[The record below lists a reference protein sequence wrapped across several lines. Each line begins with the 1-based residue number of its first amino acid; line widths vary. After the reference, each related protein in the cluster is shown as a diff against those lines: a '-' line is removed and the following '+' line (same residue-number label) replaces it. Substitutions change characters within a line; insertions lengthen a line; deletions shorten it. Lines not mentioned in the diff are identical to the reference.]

1 MESTPLDPAQ
11 SPWEPLRRLSRW
23 PLILMQ
29 VLLGIFCLW
38 ICAVACFVAA
48 EYAGGWKPSLIILL
62 FAALAAFGLRKAY
75 RLERALAKLQDAP
88 ADEELG
94 SAIAGIWNN
103 PGQRDL
109 PPQEAWL
116 AARPRLRLFAIAG
129 LLIFL
134 CASVP
139 NLLDGIDEYR
149 KDLYGQPWKRSF
161 ALGCFALYGAWVFLE
176 LYRCAAKLTPDN
188 GRLGEAM
195 ELHRQFW
202 THAPYLSFG
211 SFVILAAILMLVI
224 QGNPIK
230 SH

>member
-1 MESTPLDPAQ
+1 MDSVPLDPAQ

-23 PLILMQ
+23 TLTLIQ
-29 VLLGIFCLW
+29 VILGIFCLGLFVGACAMVADGGEQW
-38 ICAVACFVAA
+38 IGLLV
-48 EYAGGWKPSLIILL
+48 ILL
-62 FAALAAFGLRKAY
+62 VATLAAFGVRKAY

-129 LLIFL
+129 LLIFF
-134 CASVP
+134 CASIP

-149 KDLYGQPWKRSF
+149 KHLYGQPWKRSF

-176 LYRCAAKLTPDN
+176 LYRCSAKLRPGNVQLD
-188 GRLGEAM
+188 EAM
-195 ELHRQFW
+195 EHYRRFHNYGAIFAIGIAW
-202 THAPYLSFG
+202 AMFCSF
-211 SFVILAAILMLVI
+211 LM
-224 QGNPIK
+224 
-230 SH
+230 

>member
-1 MESTPLDPAQ
+1 MKEHMPLEPAQ

-29 VLLGIFCLW
+29 VFLGI
-38 ICAVACFVAA
+38 CALGLLALACAVAA
-48 EYAGGWKPSLIILL
+48 EYDGGWKASLIILL
-62 FAALAAFGLRKAY
+62 FASLAAFGLRKAY

-129 LLIFL
+129 LLIFF
-134 CASVP
+134 CASIP

-149 KDLYGQPWKRSF
+149 KHPYGQPWKRSF

-176 LYRCAAKLTPDN
+176 LYRCAAKLTPDD

-195 ELHRQFW
+195 EHYRRFHNYGAIFAVGIVW
-202 THAPYLSFG
+202 AMFCSF
-211 SFVILAAILMLVI
+211 LM
-224 QGNPIK
+224 
-230 SH
+230 

>member
-1 MESTPLDPAQ
+1 VDSVPLDPAQ

-23 PLILMQ
+23 TLTLIQ
-29 VLLGIFCLW
+29 VILGIFCLGLFVGACAMVADGGEQW
-38 ICAVACFVAA
+38 IGLLV
-48 EYAGGWKPSLIILL
+48 ILL
-62 FAALAAFGLRKAY
+62 VATLAAFGVRKAY

-149 KDLYGQPWKRSF
+149 KHLYGQPWKRSF

-195 ELHRQFW
+195 EHYRRFHNYGAIFAVGIAW
-202 THAPYLSFG
+202 AMFCS
-211 SFVILAAILMLVI
+211 ILM
-224 QGNPIK
+224 
-230 SH
+230 

>member
-1 MESTPLDPAQ
+1 MDSVPLDPAQ

-23 PLILMQ
+23 TLTLIQ
-29 VLLGIFCLW
+29 VILGIFCLGLFVGACAMVADSGEQW
-38 ICAVACFVAA
+38 IGLLV
-48 EYAGGWKPSLIILL
+48 ILL
-62 FAALAAFGLRKAY
+62 VATLAAFGVRKAY

-149 KDLYGQPWKRSF
+149 KHLYGQPWKRSF

-195 ELHRQFW
+195 EHYRRFHNYGAIFAVGIAW
-202 THAPYLSFG
+202 AMFCS
-211 SFVILAAILMLVI
+211 ILM
-224 QGNPIK
+224 
-230 SH
+230 

>member
-1 MESTPLDPAQ
+1 MKDSMPLEPAQ

-23 PLILMQ
+23 TLTLMQ
-29 VLLGIFCLW
+29 VILGIFCLGLF
-38 ICAVACFVAA
+38 VGACFVAA

-75 RLERALAKLQDAP
+75 RLERELAKLQDAP
-88 ADEELG
+88 ADEILG

-103 PGQRDL
+103 PSQRDL

-129 LLIFL
+129 LIIFL
-134 CASVP
+134 WAGLP
-139 NLLDGIDEYR
+139 LLYAGINEYR
-149 KDLYGQPWKRSF
+149 LHFYDRSWKRSI

-195 ELHRQFW
+195 EHYRRFHNYGAIFALGIAWAMFC
-202 THAPYLSFG
+202 S
-211 SFVILAAILMLVI
+211 ILM
-224 QGNPIK
+224 
-230 SH
+230 

>member
-1 MESTPLDPAQ
+1 MKDSVPLDPAQ

-23 PLILMQ
+23 TLTLIQ
-29 VLLGIFCLW
+29 VILGIFCLGLFVGACAMVADGGEQW
-38 ICAVACFVAA
+38 IGLLV
-48 EYAGGWKPSLIILL
+48 ILL
-62 FAALAAFGLRKAY
+62 VATLAAFGVRKAY

-149 KDLYGQPWKRSF
+149 KHLYGQPWKRSF

-195 ELHRQFW
+195 EHYRRFHNYGAIFAVGIAW
-202 THAPYLSFG
+202 AMFCS
-211 SFVILAAILMLVI
+211 ILM
-224 QGNPIK
+224 
-230 SH
+230 

>member
-11 SPWEPLRRLSRW
+11 SPWEPLCRLSRW

-38 ICAVACFVAA
+38 IFAVACFVAA

-62 FAALAAFGLRKAY
+62 FAALAAFGVRKAY

-103 PGQRDL
+103 PSQRDL

-139 NLLDGIDEYR
+139 NLLDGIDEFR
-149 KDLYGQPWKRSF
+149 KHLYGQPWKRSI

-195 ELHRQFW
+195 EHYRRFHNYGAIFALGIAWAMFC
-202 THAPYLSFG
+202 S
-211 SFVILAAILMLVI
+211 ILM
-224 QGNPIK
+224 
-230 SH
+230 

>member
-1 MESTPLDPAQ
+1 MTESPPPDPTQ

-23 PLILMQ
+23 TLTLMQ
-29 VLLGIFCLW
+29 VILGTFCLGLFLAACAMVADSGEGWIAGLGILL
-38 ICAVACFVAA
+38 VA
-48 EYAGGWKPSLIILL
+48 S
-62 FAALAAFGLRKAY
+62 LAAFAMRKAY

-103 PGQRDL
+103 PSQRDL

-139 NLLDGIDEYR
+139 NLIDGIDEYR
-149 KDLYGQPWKRSF
+149 KHLYGQPWKRSF

-188 GRLGEAM
+188 DRLGEAM
-195 ELHRQFW
+195 EHYRRFHNYGAIFAVGIAW
-202 THAPYLSFG
+202 AIFCSF
-211 SFVILAAILMLVI
+211 LM
-224 QGNPIK
+224 
-230 SH
+230 

>member
-1 MESTPLDPAQ
+1 MKDSMPLEPAQ

-23 PLILMQ
+23 TLTLMQ
-29 VLLGIFCLW
+29 VILGIFCLGLFFAACAMVADGGEGW
-38 ICAVACFVAA
+38 I
-48 EYAGGWKPSLIILL
+48 AGLSILL
-62 FAALAAFGLRKAY
+62 VASLAAFALRKVY

-103 PGQRDL
+103 PSQRDL

-139 NLLDGIDEYR
+139 NLLDGIDECR
-149 KDLYGQPWKRSF
+149 KHLYGQPWKRSI

-195 ELHRQFW
+195 EHYRRFHNYGAIFALGVAWAMFC
-202 THAPYLSFG
+202 S
-211 SFVILAAILMLVI
+211 ILM
-224 QGNPIK
+224 
-230 SH
+230 

>member
-1 MESTPLDPAQ
+1 VDSVPLDPAQ

-23 PLILMQ
+23 TLTLIQ
-29 VLLGIFCLW
+29 VILGIFCLGLFVGACAMVADGGEQW
-38 ICAVACFVAA
+38 IGLLV
-48 EYAGGWKPSLIILL
+48 ILL
-62 FAALAAFGLRKAY
+62 VATLAAFGVRKAY

-129 LLIFL
+129 LLIFF
-134 CASVP
+134 CASIP

-149 KDLYGQPWKRSF
+149 KHLYGQPWKRSF

-176 LYRCAAKLTPDN
+176 LYRCSAKLRPGNVQLD
-188 GRLGEAM
+188 EAM
-195 ELHRQFW
+195 EHYRRFHNYGAIFAIGIAW
-202 THAPYLSFG
+202 AMFCSF
-211 SFVILAAILMLVI
+211 LM
-224 QGNPIK
+224 
-230 SH
+230 

>member
-1 MESTPLDPAQ
+1 MKDSMPLEPAQ

-23 PLILMQ
+23 TLTLMQ
-29 VLLGIFCLW
+29 VILGIFCLGLF
-38 ICAVACFVAA
+38 VGACFVAA

-75 RLERALAKLQDAP
+75 RLERELAKLQDAP
-88 ADEELG
+88 ADEILG

-103 PGQRDL
+103 PSQRDL

-116 AARPRLRLFAIAG
+116 AARPRLRLFVIAG
-129 LLIFL
+129 LLIFF
-134 CASVP
+134 CASIP
-139 NLLDGIDEYR
+139 NLLDGIDEFR
-149 KDLYGQPWKRSF
+149 KHLYGQPWKRSI

-195 ELHRQFW
+195 EHYRRFHNYGAIFALGIAWAMFC
-202 THAPYLSFG
+202 S
-211 SFVILAAILMLVI
+211 ILM
-224 QGNPIK
+224 
-230 SH
+230 

>member
-1 MESTPLDPAQ
+1 MDSVPLDPAQ

-23 PLILMQ
+23 TLTLIQ
-29 VLLGIFCLW
+29 VILGIFCLGLFVGACAMVADGGEQW
-38 ICAVACFVAA
+38 IGLLV
-48 EYAGGWKPSLIILL
+48 ILL
-62 FAALAAFGLRKAY
+62 VATLAAFGVRKAY

-149 KDLYGQPWKRSF
+149 KHLYGQPWKRSF

-195 ELHRQFW
+195 EHYRRFHNYGAIFAVGIAW
-202 THAPYLSFG
+202 AMFCS
-211 SFVILAAILMLVI
+211 ILM
-224 QGNPIK
+224 
-230 SH
+230 